1 MKTEILEGLT
11 QRAFVSKDIEQ
22 IGENIMALNEEYIR
36 KIEFLQNNLT
46 KRMYSVMGEVGFRAF
61 FTYDRLTLDE
71 AKSRTAESIQSGT
84 RWGKTGM
91 VNKPT
96 RQDEK
101 Y

>member
-11 QRAFVSKDIEQ
+11 QQAFVIKDIEQ

-46 KRMYSVMGEVGFRAF
+46 KRMYSVLGNVDFRAF

-71 AKSRTAESIQSGT
+71 AKLHTAEPIQSGT
-84 RWGKTGM
+84 RWA
-91 VNKPT
+91 V
-96 RQDEK
+96 RLVFCRS
-101 Y
+101 

>member
-46 KRMYSVMGEVGFRAF
+46 KRMYSVLAVSSSEHFLHM
-61 FTYDRLTLDE
+61 TD
-71 AKSRTAESIQSGT
+71 
-84 RWGKTGM
+84 
-91 VNKPT
+91 
-96 RQDEK
+96 
-101 Y
+101 

>member
-46 KRMYSVMGEVGFRAF
+46 NRMYSVLAVSSSEHFLHM
-61 FTYDRLTLDE
+61 TD
-71 AKSRTAESIQSGT
+71 
-84 RWGKTGM
+84 
-91 VNKPT
+91 
-96 RQDEK
+96 
-101 Y
+101 